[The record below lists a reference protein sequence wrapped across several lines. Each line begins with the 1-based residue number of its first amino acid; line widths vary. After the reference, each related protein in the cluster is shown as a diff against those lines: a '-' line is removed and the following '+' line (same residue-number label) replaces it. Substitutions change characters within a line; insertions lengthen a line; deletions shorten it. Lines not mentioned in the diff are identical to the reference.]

1 MPILSATILMAS
13 PKPSALDFLNK
24 VEDVAAFVAAKT
36 VEDSFGRTDGK
47 RRGFLFMK
55 WATRHPVRALLLEL
69 HVVLDDANDVRL
81 TL

>member
-1 MPILSATILMAS
+1 LRRKTNT
-13 PKPSALDFLNK
+13 LDFLNK
-24 VEDVAAFVAAKT
+24 VENRSAFVAAKT
-36 VEDSFGRTDGK
+36 IEDFFGRADGK